1 MRLPAPPHTVL
12 CGNSTPSLGDRIRQ
26 LRLELAALEQQQ
38 HQELAAT
45 VAATVASG
53 EVFTAAGLWA
63 QPEFRTQCLDA
74 DIRSVKQ
81 LGRWLQLAGF
91 DRLCRDERGTVWNV
105 SGADLHDDTGNAGDV
120 DV

>member
-63 QPEFRTQCLDA
+63 QPEFRTLFLDA

-81 LGRWLQLAGF
+81 LGHWLERAGF
-91 DRLCRDERGTVWNV
+91 DRVDRDEAGTLWAVN
-105 SGADLHDDTGNAGDV
+105 GAALHDDAGV
-120 DV
+120 P